1 MEIGNIIEEFILNY
15 GLISILIIVA
25 LEYANLPLP
34 SEIVLPLAGILSSEY
49 NMNVIL
55 VILVSILGGI
65 VGSLTNYYIGYR
77 FGNPLIYALKS
88 KYPKTKRAIKES
100 YRFMEK
106 YENISVMLSRLVP
119 IARTFISIVA
129 GVTRMNMMAFV
140 LYSTIGISIWNIL
153 LIFIG
158 FIIGDNMDKITY
170 ILGTYSKVVAVL
182 LVAGAIIY
190 LTIRKK
196 KRKNTVNEDKIIYK

>member
-65 VGSLTNYYIGYR
+65 VGFLTNYYIGYK

-153 LIFIG
+153 LILIG
-158 FIIGDNMDKITY
+158 YIIGDNMDKITY

>member
-1 MEIGNIIEEFILNY
+1 MEIGFIIEEFILNY
-15 GLISILIIVA
+15 GLISIFIIVA

-34 SEIVLPLAGILSSEY
+34 SEIVLPLAGILSTEY

-65 VGSLTNYYIGYR
+65 VGSLTNYYLGYK

-88 KYPKTKRAIKES
+88 KYPKTQRAIKES

-129 GVTRMNMMAFV
+129 GVTRMNMMSFV

-153 LIFIG
+153 LILIG
-158 FIIGDNMDKITY
+158 YIIGDNMDKITY
-170 ILGTYSKVVAVL
+170 ILGTYSKFVAVL
-182 LVAGAIIY
+182 LVAVAIIY
-190 LTIRKK
+190 LIIRK
-196 KRKNTVNEDKIIYK
+196 RKVKI